1 MNYRVTVSLR
11 STCPSSGVTIIRCE
25 KVIVYKPLS
34 FQCSSPLRGN
44 PKCLE
49 HGTEGPVALDE
60 KCSSNR
66 DDLAPPNPDELAGGF
81 SELAEPDSDPD
92 MRHVMKFIRK
102 EVKMAKTQVYSTPK
116 KDI

>member
-25 KVIVYKPLS
+25 KVIVYKPLP
-34 FQCSSPLRGN
+34 FQCRSPIRGN

-60 KCSSNR
+60 KCSSDR
-66 DDLAPPNPDELAGGF
+66 DDLPPRPSHCKPGGF
-81 SELAEPDSDPD
+81 CVGTWTNAGDNPELNDVLD
-92 MRHVMKFIRK
+92 F
-102 EVKMAKTQVYSTPK
+102 AKIEAKNSLLGNYGV
-116 KDI
+116 IG